1 MSLVEFL
8 LARIAED
15 ESVARSLTST
25 AWVEG
30 IERSGS
36 PGRWRGIAAH
46 IVSDATAVDSAGIIP
61 DDAEVL
67 RGSRQAVTHA
77 ARHDPARV
85 LAECA
90 AKRRLIEHE
99 TASRVLHH
107 DTPWAEQFYAKGAHR
122 LIGQYGEVIASNP
135 ADVEALIREY
145 SDAVADTPV
154 LRIMALAYATHPDYD
169 TEWAPH

>member
-8 LARIAED
+8 RARINED
-15 ESVARSLTST
+15 ERHTLAFATRCDDGPEDPHSGF
-25 AWVEG
+25 AWPPPEMDGPPYPHPVMVVG
-30 IERSGS
+30 Y
-36 PGRWRGIAAH
+36 
-46 IVSDATAVDSAGIIP
+46 
-61 DDAEVL
+61 
-67 RGSRQAVTHA
+67 
-77 ARHDPARV
+77 ARV

-99 TASRVLHH
+99 TASHILQH
-107 DTPWAEQFYAKGAHR
+107 DTPWAEQFYAKGAHG

-135 ADVEALIREY
+135 ADVEALIRGY